1 MASKLRQLSVREA
14 KFAAAVAS
22 GLTGVDAAI
31 QAGYSSN
38 RRTASVTATRLAKRP
53 QVRDR
58 IAALTE
64 ADPEK
69 TARDDHIAKLI
80 ELRDRALS
88 KGHSAAAIRAQ
99 ELLAKAHGVLG
110 EEASQSTMSTIHS
123 SLDAASTDDIRA
135 ALLAA
140 VEKFAEPS
148 PPEPTID
155 PPAPSDP
162 PRPVAGSDAVH

>member
-1 MASKLRQLSVREA
+1 MARKLRQLSVREA

-31 QAGYSSN
+31 QAGYSAN

-80 ELRDRALS
+80 ELRDKAS
-88 KGHSAAAIRAQ
+88 AKGHSAASIRAQ
-99 ELLAKAHGVLG
+99 ELLAKAYGVLG
-110 EEASQSTMSTIHS
+110 EEASQSIHS
-123 SLDAASTDDIRA
+123 PLDAASTDDIRA

-140 VEKFAEPS
+140 VEKFADQPS
-148 PPEPTID
+148 PPESTID

>member
-31 QAGYSSN
+31 QAGYSAN

-80 ELRDRALS
+80 ELRDKAS
-88 KGHSAAAIRAQ
+88 AKGHSAASIRAQ
-99 ELLAKAHGVLG
+99 ELLAKAYGVLG
-110 EEASQSTMSTIHS
+110 EEASQSIHS
-123 SLDAASTDDIRA
+123 PLETASTDDIRA

-155 PPAPSDP
+155 PPAPSDGP
-162 PRPVAGSDAVH
+162 PTTAAGSDAVH